1 MIDSSAATHVCPT
14 WFAPDTPLYTLEQG
28 QRPQLRTATDEDIPV
43 HGYKWVFMKTRNN
56 STLVVPFYVCDV
68 TQPIMSV
75 TRLAEQGFNT
85 TLNEETPAIT
95 HTKGSKATLEQREGL
110 YFLQA
115 IVVALP
121 SNMHLDI
128 RQTNNR
134 RSDSQGHQQAWK
146 H

>member
-43 HGYKWVFMKTRNN
+43 HGYKWLFIKTWNN

-85 TLNEETPAIT
+85 TLNEETQAIT
-95 HTKGSKATLEQREGL
+95 HTHTPRVS
-110 YFLQA
+110 
-115 IVVALP
+115 
-121 SNMHLDI
+121 
-128 RQTNNR
+128 RQPLNNVK
-134 RSDSQGHQQAWK
+134 DFTFFKQQ
-146 H
+146 